1 MKYIDLSCLLSQNLF
16 TLRSNFSRGKGYYRW
31 VALYK
36 CEGYTRANNILI
48 SKYGKS
54 SKLANSQNIMSLPHI
69 NSVNLKKIHE
79 FTEKLLGS
87 VLALEAM
94 DKLKEICQVN
104 FRKIVRDKSRS
115 GKNG

>member
-1 MKYIDLSCLLSQNLF
+1 M
-16 TLRSNFSRGKGYYRW
+16 
-31 VALYK
+31 
-36 CEGYTRANNILI
+36 I

-54 SKLANSQNIMSLPHI
+54 SKLGNAQNIMSPPHI

-87 VLALEAM
+87 VLALETM

>member
-1 MKYIDLSCLLSQNLF
+1 M
-16 TLRSNFSRGKGYYRW
+16 
-31 VALYK
+31 
-36 CEGYTRANNILI
+36 I